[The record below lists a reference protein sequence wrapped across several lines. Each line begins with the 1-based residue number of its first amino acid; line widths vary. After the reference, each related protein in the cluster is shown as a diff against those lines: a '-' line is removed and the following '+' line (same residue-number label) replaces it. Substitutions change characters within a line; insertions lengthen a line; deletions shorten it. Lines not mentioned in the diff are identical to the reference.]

1 MPTIRPQSFYF
12 TAKYTFGTQP
22 EDLFILPVVG
32 SKLVDLSEQIFFS
45 VRVFFIKLTAQG
57 SGQNRI

>member
-1 MPTIRPQSFYF
+1 MPTIRPRSFYF

-32 SKLVDLSEQIFFS
+32 SKLVHLSEQIFFS
-45 VRVFFIKLTAQG
+45 VRFFLL
-57 SGQNRI
+57 N